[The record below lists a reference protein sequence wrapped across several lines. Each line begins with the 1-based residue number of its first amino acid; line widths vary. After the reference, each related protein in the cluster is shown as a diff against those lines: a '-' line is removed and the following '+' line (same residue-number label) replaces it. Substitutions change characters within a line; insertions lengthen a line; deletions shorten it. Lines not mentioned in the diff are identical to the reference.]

1 MRQAIENYL
10 EALQVRRYSASTV
23 RTHTRALRV
32 FEQFMAGRGLDD
44 ARAVTRQTI
53 RDFQTEI
60 TPRCTL
66 HTVHVRLIA
75 LRRFFEHVET
85 TDAIL
90 VNPCVGL
97 KLPTLPSRLP
107 KTVLTPGEARAVLD
121 APDTQTPIGIRDKAV
136 LEMYYSTGLRSGEMA
151 ALTLHDVDHRHG
163 FVRVNKGKG
172 AKDRVVPMGKK
183 ACDYVREYLQ
193 KVRAVWTKKNRDQRA
208 LWISAIEP
216 HGPAEQIALDVRVR
230 FYARQALQ
238 RTISP
243 HVWRHTCATHL
254 VANGANIA
262 YVQRLL
268 GHRSLATTQRYSRVA
283 IPEVRKTFARH
294 PRTKARPAARTLT
307 REQIKAMRLKGAYEP

>member
-1 MRQAIENYL
+1 MRQAIDNYL
-10 EALQVRRYSASTV
+10 ESLKVRRYSASTV
-23 RTHTRALRV
+23 RTHARALLI
-32 FEQFMAGRGLDD
+32 FEQFLAGRGLDD
-44 ARAVTRQTI
+44 ARAVTGEHI

-66 HTVHVRLIA
+66 ETVHVRLIA
-75 LRRFFEHVET
+75 LRRFFEHLET

-97 KLPTLPSRLP
+97 KLPHLPQRLP
-107 KTVLTPGEARAVLD
+107 KAVLTPGEARAVLD
-121 APDTQTPIGIRDKAV
+121 APDTQTPTGIRDKAI
-136 LEMYYSTGLRSGEMA
+136 LEMFYSTGIRSGEMA
-151 ALTLHDVDHRHG
+151 ALTVHDVDYRSG

-172 AKDRVVPMGKK
+172 GKDRVAPMGKK
-183 ACDYVREYLQ
+183 ACNYVREYLQ
-193 KVRAVWTKKNRDQRA
+193 KVRAVWTKRSRDERA

-216 HGPAEQIALDVRVR
+216 HGPMKQQAIDVRAR
-230 FYARQALQ
+230 FYARQVLK

-268 GHRSLATTQRYSRVA
+268 GHRSLETTQRYSRVA
-283 IPEVRKTFARH
+283 IPEVKQTFKKH
-294 PRTKARPAARTLT
+294 PRTRAARAANRLT
-307 REQIKAMRLKGAYEP
+307 PKQLKAMRVKGPYEL